1 MIVTVTLNPSLD
13 RTLRVQRDLQRGE
26 VQRALDNNTDPG
38 GKGVNVARALSAH
51 GTPVVTVLPVGGSTG
66 DTLVGQLTEAGVD
79 YVAVPGE
86 SRTRANISIVEPDGT
101 TTKIN
106 EPGVALTRHELQ
118 AVTVAVTDRVR
129 PGDWVVTAGSIA
141 PGQDPEVYAT
151 IGRAVRDAGAH
162 WAVDTSGVALSTSL
176 AAGPDLVKPNREEL
190 SEVLGL
196 EMHTLGDVVDACRAL
211 AAGTDLTVLCS
222 LGADGAVLVDR
233 EHAWHATGPRVQVEN
248 TVGAGDALLAGYLH
262 GLTVEG
268 TPAAGLRAGVAWAT
282 AAVATPGTGVPAPD
296 RVRPDDVRIT
306 EAASATLTHLEIA

>member
-13 RTLRVQRDLQRGE
+13 RTLRVQSLRRGE
-26 VQRALDNNTDPG
+26 VHRAMYNHTDPG

-66 DTLVGQLTEAGVD
+66 FALTAQLAEAGVD
-79 YVAVPGE
+79 HVAVPSS
-86 SRTRANISIVEPDGT
+86 SRTRANVSIVEPDGT

-106 EPGVALTRHELQ
+106 EPGVALTSRELA
-118 AVTVAVTDRVR
+118 AVTEAVTGRVR

-141 PGQDPEVYAT
+141 PGQDPEVYT
-151 IGRAVRDAGAH
+151 VIGAAVREAGAR
-162 WAVDTSGVALSTSL
+162 WAVDTSGVALSASL
-176 AAGPDLVKPNREEL
+176 AARPDLVKPNREEL

-196 EMHTLGDVVDACRAL
+196 DLMTLDDVVRACHGL
-211 AAGTDLTVLCS
+211 INDNGLTVLCS

-233 EHAWHATGPRVQVEN
+233 DHAWHATGPRVQVEN

-262 GLTVEG
+262 GLTIDGSPV
-268 TPAAGLRAGVAWAT
+268 AGLRHGIAWAT

-296 RVRPDDVRIT
+296 AVRPNDVRIT
-306 EAASATLTHLEIA
+306 EAATAALTHLEKA

>member
-13 RTLRVQRDLQRGE
+13 RTLRVQSLQRGA
-26 VQRALDNNTDPG
+26 VQRALHADTDPG

-66 DTLVGQLTEAGVD
+66 FALTAQLTEAGVD
-79 YVAVPGE
+79 HVAVPSS
-86 SRTRANISIVEPDGT
+86 SRTRANVSIVEPDGT

-106 EPGVALTRHELQ
+106 EPGVALTPHELD
-118 AVTVAVTDRVR
+118 AVTEAVIDRVG

-141 PGQDPEVYAT
+141 PGQDPEVYAA
-151 IGRAVRDAGAH
+151 IGHAAREAGAR
-162 WAVDTSGVALSTSL
+162 WAVDTSGVALSASL
-176 AAGPDLVKPNREEL
+176 TARPDLVKPNREEL

-196 EMHTLGDVVDACRAL
+196 DLLTLTDVVEACQGL
-211 AAGTDLTVLCS
+211 VNGNGLTVLCS

-233 EHAWHATGPRVQVEN
+233 DGAWHGTGPAVQVEN

-268 TPAAGLRAGVAWAT
+268 SADAGLRAGVAWAT

-296 RVRPDDVRIT
+296 RVRPDDVHIT
-306 EAASATLTHLEIA
+306 EAATAELTHLENA